1 MVEKI
6 LFAPNVSGT
15 ELLRTLARWGVD
27 TFGLRVLGAKDL
39 ANLAL
44 TRSGMSAG
52 RLISRSE
59 EENTLFRLTE
69 GIGYFDAAS
78 REDGKRIA
86 SALRSVRMFAG
97 DDEIAAAFAES
108 DFTERCGA
116 LTELLRRYKA
126 ELAADSKTDE
136 IGLIRAAV
144 DGAEP
149 LCCEVMYLKESRLKP
164 LERRLADKVSGGKAE
179 EVSLFDLFRRE
190 AGEVAFANITR
201 AASPSCEVENILAY
215 IRDNN
220 IPLDKCLIAAA
231 DTNVYAPLF
240 REYCAML
247 GLPVTFTCGLPLG
260 AVNGGKV
267 LKHYGYWCTYGYFGT
282 DALRDMVC
290 CEGFDKA
297 KLLETIGADEET
309 LPEII
314 ESAGSL
320 ALRDNAEK
328 NRERL
333 ERCGGSEVLIR
344 LGAELALPV
353 KEFIEKYTLI
363 REEEAEKR
371 LDEES
376 VKAILRFDGNP
387 AHSAKSLMDGSICRQ
402 VSAPGCLC
410 VCSIESALSSVR
422 EYLFVCGLDAAFP
435 GSPTENYLIG
445 DAEYRLVSDDE
456 SLPTSDNRIKFR
468 RDGFYTLLSLASSLG
483 AEVRLSYADFDPA
496 ELKAK
501 NKSSV
506 LFEIGKGI
514 KEMKVGFGDSDI
526 FSSDAYVKN
535 YADTDKAYTPEPLF
549 DGTTAPVDLTRSFS
563 PTAVE
568 TFFECPKRFYI
579 RHALHIREPEEDDP
593 LTVADAKTMG
603 SLVHEAMEYAKK
615 NPTKADFMSNAE
627 KIFKRYLRKRPPLLE
642 EIGDAVRTDFL
653 RMAENGY
660 EKYPKAETVFSE
672 EKISAEIAGIRFEGR
687 VDRVERDSSG
697 NCLVVDYKT
706 GRKVSKKDQD
716 VMSCLQVL
724 LYAYILEKSG
734 YDVSGGEYR
743 YLRHG
748 SKVECAW
755 NGDMKAELEEKLE
768 KFKAA
773 LESGVFPCYDK
784 KKDER
789 TKKDKPCRYCEFK
802 KVCGKDESEDGESN
816 E

>member
-1 MVEKI
+1 MIEKI

-15 ELLRTLARWGVD
+15 EFLRTLAKWGVD
-27 TFGLRVLGAKDL
+27 TFGLRVMGAKDL
-39 ANLAL
+39 AILAL

-69 GIGYFDAAS
+69 GIGYFEAAS

-136 IGLIRAAV
+136 IGLIRAAA

-149 LCCEVMYLKESRLKP
+149 IGCEVMYLKESRLKP
-164 LERRLADKVSGGKAE
+164 LERRLADRVSGGKAE

-190 AGEVAFANITR
+190 AGEAAFTNITR

-247 GLPVTFTCGLPLG
+247 GLPVTFTCGLSLG
-260 AVNGGKV
+260 AGNGGKV

-282 DALRDMVC
+282 DALRNMVC
-290 CEGFDKA
+290 CEGFDRA

-387 AHSAKSLMDGSICRQ
+387 AHSAKSLIDGSICRQ

-410 VCSIESALSSVR
+410 VCSVESALSSVR
-422 EYLFVCGLDAAFP
+422 EYLFVCGLDADFP

-445 DAEYRLVSDDE
+445 DAEYRLVSGDE

-496 ELKAK
+496 ELKARS
-501 NKSSV
+501 KSSV
-506 LFEIGKGI
+506 LFDLEGGVDC
-514 KEMKVGFGDSDI
+514 ETYAGFYDRNI
-526 FSSDAYVKN
+526 FP
-535 YADTDKAYTPEPLF
+535 ADTAARHYGKTGKPYLTDALF
-549 DGTTAPVDLTRSFS
+549 SDSPAPVDLSGRPFS

-568 TFFECPKRFYI
+568 TFFECPRKFYI
-579 RHALHIREPEEDDP
+579 QRVLHIDEIEEDDP
-593 LTVADAKTMG
+593 FEVADNKTIG
-603 SLVHEAMEYAKK
+603 TLVHRAMEFLNT
-615 NPTKADFMSNAE
+615 NPDKDSFMANAE
-627 KIFKRYLRKRPPLLE
+627 EIFDRFLRSRPPQSKSRGE
-642 EIGDAVRTDFL
+642 AVKKEF
-653 RMAENGY
+653 MAAAEKGFD
-660 EKYPKAETVFSE
+660 KYPNVENVLT
-672 EKISAEIAGIRFEGR
+672 EKVVNAKIMDMNFKGKIDRLERNDEGKY
-687 VDRVERDSSG
+687 V
-697 NCLVVDYKT
+697 LVDYKT
-706 GRKVSKKDQD
+706 GASIRHNDRD
-716 VMSCLQVL
+716 VDTCVQIL
-724 LYAYILEKSG
+724 LYAYMLEKMG
-734 YDVSGGEYR
+734 IDVKTCEYR
-743 YLRHG
+743 YLRYG
-748 SKVECAW
+748 SKVVCSW
-755 NGDMKAELEEKLE
+755 HDKVKTELRKKLDE
-768 KFKAA
+768 FKAA
-773 LESGVFPCYDK
+773 LETGEFKCSG
-784 KKDER
+784 DER
-789 TKKDKPCRYCEFK
+789 ACMFCDFGM
-802 KVCGKDESEDGESN
+802 VCGKVKGDEN